1 MRSWVLGG
9 LGMCVNYLTEK
20 KNYMK
25 FNVLLSVLRSSP
37 DALHCRM
44 ELELHMDTVKDNI

>member
-1 MRSWVLGG
+1 MGSRWTGYVCKLP
-9 LGMCVNYLTEK
+9 NRKK